1 MSPLDKKMNAC
12 AGSPCEPDGNRL
24 DSWKEIAAYL
34 HRAVRTVQRWQKFE
48 GLPVHRHFHEKAS
61 SVYAF
66 GCEVDAWLKSRCP
79 ALSEPA
85 SKKQYSEHASKLGR
99 PTLLVAKRMPARSRP
114 WLENPAAGAGSL
126 DLLQGEDRIRLYFY
140 LQLRPEPDASSSL
153 KNSVTHGKGVN
164 PLPSLDR

>member
-1 MSPLDKKMNAC
+1 MSPLDKKVNAF

-66 GCEVDAWLKSRCP
+66 GYEVDAWLKSRCP
-79 ALSEPA
+79 VLSKTAP
-85 SKKQYSEHASKLGR
+85 KKQYSEHAPKLGR
-99 PTLLVAKRMPARSRP
+99 PTLFVAKRMPARSRP
-114 WLENPAAGAGSL
+114 WLQNPAAGAGSL
-126 DLLQGEDRIRLYFY
+126 DLLQGEDRTRLYFY
-140 LQLRPEPDASSSL
+140 IQLRGEPTANSL
-153 KNSVTHGKGVN
+153 PKNSVTHGKGITRVAK
-164 PLPSLDR
+164 P